1 MMDLLRVLMTTRR
14 KTSYAENAKAQRIAK
29 AQERTEAE
37 FVEVTV
43 LSPLFCS
50 LSSAFPLCELCT
62 SAPLR

>member
-14 KTSYAENAKAQRIAK
+14 KTSYAENAK